1 MQAMVLARGKI
12 VEEMPRVL
20 MCAQEIDG
28 GKKKNIKQA
37 HVTAPNK
44 TLSNTANLYIPAK
57 NTEGNA
63 IGT

>member
-20 MCAQEIDG
+20 MCAQRIDG
-28 GKKKNIKQA
+28 GKKNIKRA

-63 IGT
+63 IST